1 MIHTKSSALESLKP
15 SSKYIWHGT
24 DYSGLNWLDTGEAP
38 TESEIDA
45 ELLRLNNAEPMVQLR
60 YERNKKN
67 WISGNYTNPVSRKT
81 IAVISPYFD
90 QEIATIPDSN
100 LEDLNLAVEKSQIA
114 FPNWAKVNIRDRA
127 EVMFQFKSI
136 LEKNMDALNI

>member
-1 MIHTKSSALESLKP
+1 MIEKINFKN
-15 SSKYIWHGT
+15 YG
-24 DYSGLNWLDTGEAP
+24 N
-38 TESEIDA
+38 
-45 ELLRLNNAEPMVQLR
+45 Q
-60 YERNKKN
+60 KN
-67 WISGNYTNPVSRKT
+67 WISGNYTNSVSRKT

-136 LEKNMDALNI
+136 LEKNMDEMAHLIALDNGKQLKMRKEVF